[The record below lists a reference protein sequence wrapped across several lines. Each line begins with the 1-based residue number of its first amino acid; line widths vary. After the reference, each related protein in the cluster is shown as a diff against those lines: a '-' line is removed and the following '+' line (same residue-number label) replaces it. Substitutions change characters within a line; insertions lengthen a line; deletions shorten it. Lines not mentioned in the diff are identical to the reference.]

1 MSDLVCYTAFLLLP
15 LVLYRL
21 LSPVGKRVAVL
32 MVAFAVVSVP
42 TSIVNLFKKLGIL
55 LLLDRADYLQ
65 AFTTEQLQTRVILL
79 LDTYNNGVVVSE
91 IL

>member
-1 MSDLVCYTAFLLLP
+1 M
-15 LVLYRL
+15 
-21 LSPVGKRVAVL
+21 GKRVAVL